1 MNKETVLG
9 IAVEKGVLSVVDP
22 EGNVRVY
29 RHPLVDQMSI
39 GEVTEKM
46 DKGELAENL
55 FDYHAF
61 PSNWEIETE
70 EPEITGDLAT
80 TIDSL

>member
-9 IAVEKGVLSVVDP
+9 IAVEKGVISVVDP
-22 EGNVRVY
+22 DGNVRVY

-46 DKGELAENL
+46 QKGELAENL